1 MWPVISC
8 VTWKSNFFIIIIVII
23 SCTLNTFLFLNHA
36 NENAA
41 LSTKQSSV
49 LRVIIQLAWQQKR
62 LASASWDILKEKT
75 FHKLYFF

>member
-1 MWPVISC
+1 MRPVNSC
-8 VTWKSNFFIIIIVII
+8 VTWKSNFFFIIIII

-49 LRVIIQLAWQQKR
+49 LKVIIQLA
-62 LASASWDILKEKT
+62 
-75 FHKLYFF
+75 